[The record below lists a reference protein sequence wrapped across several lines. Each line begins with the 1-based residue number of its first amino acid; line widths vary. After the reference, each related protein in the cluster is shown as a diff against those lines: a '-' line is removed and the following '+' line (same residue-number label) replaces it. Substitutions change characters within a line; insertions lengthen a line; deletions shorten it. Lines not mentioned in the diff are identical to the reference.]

1 MLILGLD
8 LRDQKFNPYPQI
20 RRINSIIIESFIH
33 KFQNNLTCETK
44 GACQRVAMEYKS
56 HLGERTD
63 ECQTVQGTEAIQ
75 PLVSWRYSLEGEN
88 ETQAETQFSTE

>member
-1 MLILGLD
+1 
-8 LRDQKFNPYPQI
+8 
-20 RRINSIIIESFIH
+20 
-33 KFQNNLTCETK
+33 
-44 GACQRVAMEYKS
+44 MEYKS